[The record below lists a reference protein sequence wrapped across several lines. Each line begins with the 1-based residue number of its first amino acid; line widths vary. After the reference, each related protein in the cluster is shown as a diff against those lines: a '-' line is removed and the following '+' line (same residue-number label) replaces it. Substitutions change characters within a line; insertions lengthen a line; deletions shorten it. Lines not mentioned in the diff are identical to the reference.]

1 VTTRKSLCLALLIGV
16 SPGALLAQAVPAP
29 ARPAVQRPAP
39 QQRAQRPSP
48 PPPAAE
54 EEDSE
59 DIVVTGSRRLPGAAI
74 GDIPPEV
81 TLNQG
86 DIRSYGV
93 SSVTDLL
100 TQLAPQTGSGQGRGG
115 EQPVVLLNGHRISGL
130 REIQDIPTEAIQRVE
145 ILPEEVGLRYGYNA
159 DQKVVNIVLRRY
171 FRATTDEASAGT
183 STAGGG
189 ESGSAEVG
197 LLRIRR
203 DTRLNLDMKYQTSDS
218 LLESE
223 RDILPG
229 VPRRPYGFGGNV
241 SAGSGVP
248 GAEIDPALSALAGR
262 PVTIAGVPQGAR
274 SLAGFAAN
282 ANSPNGG
289 DLSPYRTLRPAT
301 DQLQLNAVIAR
312 PIGNVS
318 ATFNASFQANGSDSL
333 NGLPGVSLLVPAG
346 EPYSPFATN
355 VALDRYVTGIPLTQ
369 HVASEAA
376 HAGITLLGTLHHWNW
391 SLTGNYDRVS
401 TRTRTV
407 NGLDVSTLQ
416 AALNADDPNFD
427 PFGSNLNYLSS
438 PLLIDRANSLSNAGN
453 VQLVANGTLLEAPAG
468 PLLATFKLG
477 GEALGFNT
485 EVVRAGIAR
494 SADLSRTG
502 GNAQVTLDLPLTSR
516 RRHFL
521 EAIGDLSANVNFS
534 ANHLSDFG
542 TITTLGYGLTWK
554 PIPGVTLLWSM
565 TDQEG
570 APTIQQVGNPNVLTP
585 GVPVFDYVTGRTAFV
600 TRIDGGNP
608 ALRADERHIFKLGLN
623 ANILSNPQLVLN
635 AQYLRI
641 RTDNAIASLPA
652 ATAEIEAAF
661 PDRFLRDPDG
671 DLVEIDNRPVNYARE
686 NRSQLRWGF
695 NLSVPLRAS
704 AAQLA
709 RLRDTFRS
717 AFAGRRFPGGPDGEG
732 RRQRNGAGPPAPAE
746 GTAPQIPVQSG
757 GSPPSGAD
765 ATQEPAVSGAPGA
778 GSPLGGPAAPGG
790 RGEQGGF
797 GGFGRGGFGGRGGGG
812 FGGRG
817 GGFGP
822 GGPGSGRLQFGIYH
836 TWIFR
841 DDILIRPGVPVIDLL
856 NGGALGSSG
865 GQPRHRIE
873 AQGGIS
879 KNGFGLRFS
888 ANWQSGTTVRGG
900 LPAASTTG
908 DLFFSDLA
916 TANVRLYADFTQIGS
931 LGRQSWA
938 RGLRVTFS
946 INNIF
951 DSHERVRDATGAT
964 PLSYQ
969 PDYLDPLG
977 REVRLTIRKLFF

>member
-1 VTTRKSLCLALLIGV
+1 MTRKSFCLALLIGA
-16 SPGALLAQAVPAP
+16 SPGALLAQTAPAP
-29 ARPAVQRPAP
+29 PPPPVPPPAT
-39 QQRAQRPSP
+39 QQSAQRPPAP
-48 PPPAAE
+48 PPEAEE
-54 EEDSE
+54 EEDSDE
-59 DIVVTGSRRLPGAAI
+59 IVVTGSRRLPGAAI

-86 DIRSYGV
+86 DVRSYGV

-130 REIQDIPTEAIQRVE
+130 REIRDIPTEAIQRVE

-171 FRATTDEASAGT
+171 FRSTTAEASAGT

-203 DTRLNLDMKYQTSDS
+203 NTRLNLDVKYQTSDS

-229 VPRRPYGFGGNV
+229 LPRRPYGFGGNV
-241 SAGSGVP
+241 SAASGIA
-248 GAEIDPALSALAGR
+248 GAEIDPALSALAGT
-262 PVTIAGVPQGAR
+262 PVTISGVPLGPR
-274 SLAGFAAN
+274 SLAGFAAT
-282 ANSPNGG
+282 ANNPNGG
-289 DLSPYRTLRPAT
+289 DLSSYRTLRPAT

-312 PIGNVS
+312 PIGDVS
-318 ATFNASFQANGSDSL
+318 ATFNASFEANGSQSL

-346 EPYSPFATN
+346 NPFSPFGTD

-369 HVASEAA
+369 QVASETG
-376 HAGITLLGTLHHWNW
+376 HAGITLLGILHGWNW
-391 SLTGNYDRVS
+391 SLTGNYDRVA

-407 NGLDVSTLQ
+407 SGLDVSNLQ
-416 AALNADDPNFD
+416 ASLDTDDPTFD
-427 PFGSNLNYLSS
+427 PFGSNLFYLNS
-438 PLLIDRANSLSNAGN
+438 PLRIDRARSLSNSGN
-453 VQLVANGTLLEAPAG
+453 VQLVANGTLLQAPAG
-468 PLLATFKLG
+468 PVLATFKLG
-477 GEALGFNT
+477 GEAIGFDT
-485 EVVRAGIAR
+485 EVERAGVIR

-502 GNAQVTLDLPLTSR
+502 GNGQFTLDLPIASR

-521 EAIGDLSANVNFS
+521 EAIGDLSANINFS

-565 TDQEG
+565 TDQQG
-570 APTIQQVGNPNVLTP
+570 APTIQQVGNPNILTP
-585 GVPVFDYVTGRTAFV
+585 GVPVFDYVTGRTSFV
-600 TRIDGGNP
+600 SRLDGGNP

-623 ANILSNPQLVLN
+623 ANILSNPQLVFN

-641 RTDNAIASLPA
+641 RTENAIASLPA

-671 DLVEIDNRPVNYARE
+671 DLVQVDNRPVNFARE
-686 NRSQLRWGF
+686 TRSQLRWGF
-695 NLSVPLRAS
+695 NMSVPLRAS

-709 RLRDTFRS
+709 RMRDTFRS

-732 RRQRNGAGPPAPAE
+732 RRRQRDGAGPSAPAE
-746 GTAPQIPVQSG
+746 GAALPSTAQPG
-757 GSPPSGAD
+757 GSPPAGAD
-765 ATQEPAVSGAPGA
+765 AAQEPAVSGAPGA
-778 GSPLGGPAAPGG
+778 GLPLGGSADSEG
-790 RGEQGGF
+790 RGERGER

-817 GGFGP
+817 GGP
-822 GGPGSGRLQFGIYH
+822 GGRGSGRLQFGLYH

-856 NGGALGSSG
+856 NGGAIGSSG

-900 LPAASTTG
+900 LPAAGTTG
-908 DLFFSDLA
+908 DLSFSDLA
-916 TANVRLYADFTQIGS
+916 TANLRLFADFTQIGN

-938 RGLRVTFS
+938 RGLRVTLS

>member
-1 VTTRKSLCLALLIGV
+1 MMTRNALSLALLIGTA
-16 SPGALLAQAVPAP
+16 PGALLAQA
-29 ARPAVQRPAP
+29 RPAP
-39 QQRAQRPSP
+39 QQQRPAAP
-48 PPPAAE
+48 QRAPRPAPAHAPAQDE
-54 EEDSE
+54 EEVD

-93 SSVTDLL
+93 GSVTDLL
-100 TQLAPQTGSGQGRGG
+100 TQLAPQLGSGQGRGG
-115 EQPVVLLNGHRISGL
+115 ERPVVLLNGHRISGM

-145 ILPEEVGLRYGYNA
+145 ILPEEVALRYGYTA

-171 FRATTDEASAGT
+171 FRATTAEASAGT

-189 ESGSAEVG
+189 ASGNGELG

-203 DTRLNLDMKYQTSDS
+203 DTRLNLDVKYETSDS
-218 LLESE
+218 LLESQ

-241 SAGSGVP
+241 AAASGLP
-248 GAEIDPALSALAGR
+248 GAEVDPLLSALAGQR
-262 PVTIAGVPQGAR
+262 VTIAGVPDG
-274 SLAGFAAN
+274 SHDLPGFAGN
-282 ANSPNGG
+282 ANRANPG
-289 DLSPYRTLRPAT
+289 DVAPYRTLRPAT
-301 DQLQLNAVIAR
+301 DQLQLNAVLAR

-333 NGLPGVSLLVPAG
+333 TGVPGVSLLVPAG
-346 EPYSPFATN
+346 NPFSPFGSD
-355 VALDRYVTGIPLTQ
+355 VALDRYVAGIPLTQ
-369 HVASEAA
+369 HVTSETA
-376 HAGITLLGTLHHWNW
+376 HAGVTLLGTFHRWNW
-391 SLTGNYDRVS
+391 SLTGNYDRVA

-407 NGLDVSTLQ
+407 TGLDVSALQ
-416 AALNADDPNFD
+416 AALAGGDPSFD
-427 PFGSNLNYLSS
+427 PFGPNLNYLNS
-438 PLLIDRANSLSNAGN
+438 PLLIDRAHSLSNAGN
-453 VQLVANGTLLEAPAG
+453 VQLVANGTLLDLPAG
-468 PLLATFKLG
+468 PLLATFKIG
-477 GEALGFNT
+477 GEATGFDT
-485 EVVRAGIAR
+485 EAERAGIVRAA
-494 SADLSRTG
+494 SLSRTG
-502 GNAQVTLDLPLTSR
+502 GNGQVTLDLPLASR
-516 RRHFL
+516 RHHVL
-521 EAIGDLSANVNFS
+521 DAIGDLSANFNFA
-534 ANHLSDFG
+534 ANRLSDFG

-554 PIPGVTLLWSM
+554 PIPTVTLLWSM
-565 TDQEG
+565 TDQQG

-585 GVPVFDYVTGRTAFV
+585 GVPVFDYVTGQTRFV
-600 TRIDGGNP
+600 TRLDGGNP

-652 ATAEIEAAF
+652 ATAAIEAAF
-661 PDRFLRDPDG
+661 PDRFIRDPDG
-671 DLVEIDNRPVNYARE
+671 DLAEIDNRPVNFARE
-686 NRSQLRWGF
+686 NRNQLRWGF

-704 AAQLA
+704 AAQQA
-709 RLRDTFRS
+709 RLREMFRS
-717 AFAGRRFPGGPDGEG
+717 AFAGRRFPGAAGGPGGEG
-732 RRQRNGAGPPAPAE
+732 RRRREGAAGPPAPAE
-746 GTAPQIPVQSG
+746 GNGNATPPEPGAAPPQAGGEAQVQ
-757 GSPPSGAD
+757 
-765 ATQEPAVSGAPGA
+765 PAAPGAPGA
-778 GSPLGGPAAPGG
+778 PEG
-790 RGEQGGF
+790 QGGF
-797 GGFGRGGFGGRGGGG
+797 GGFGRGGFGGRGGG

-817 GGFGP
+817 GFGGP
-822 GGPGSGRLQFGIYH
+822 GGAGSGRLQLGVYH

-856 NGGALGSSG
+856 NGGAIGASG

-888 ANWQSGTTVRGG
+888 ANWQSGTVVRGG
-900 LPAASTTG
+900 LPAAGGAG

-916 TANVRLYADFTQIGS
+916 TANLRVYADFTQIGS

-951 DSHERVRDATGAT
+951 DAHEHVRDAAGVT

-969 PDYLDPLG
+969 PDYLDPQG
-977 REVRLTIRKLFF
+977 REVRLTVRKLFF